1 MNKKIQ
7 AVFIGLLIGIL
18 DKEDQEKL
26 PLLGKFYQL
35 SRDRTK
41 LVEEFIGLI
50 LERGIDWTMGWPCLL
65 LAGLF
70 DHFTNII
77 KQNQAPD
84 W

>member
-18 DKEDQEKL
+18 DNEDEEKL
-26 PLLGKFYQL
+26 GLLGKFYQL
-35 SRDRTK
+35 SKDRTK
-41 LVEEFIGLI
+41 LVEEFIGVI
-50 LERGIDWTMGWPCLL
+50 QERGIDWTMGWPCSL

-70 DHFTNII
+70 DYFTNII
-77 KQNQAPD
+77 KQKQQID